1 MTTANTHEARTTALR
16 AARAKDSD
24 HKRQRVLT
32 AIEAMEATGSPITF
46 TAVAAAAGVSRWLVY
61 SEGVREQVETARRRQ
76 GDHGTPGPSSPHV
89 DTQRST
95 PASLRTDLAVAREE
109 IRRLRTERDKLVQR
123 MRLQLGAEIEGADRA
138 QLIVRVA
145 DLETVNRR
153 LVAERD
159 ARAAEAD
166 EGHRRVRG
174 LEDELTAARESL
186 RRTIRDQNRSR

>member
-1 MTTANTHEARTTALR
+1 MTTATTHEARTTALR

-24 HKRQRVLT
+24 HKRRRVLT

-76 GDHGTPGPSSPHV
+76 GDHGTPRPSSAHL

-138 QLIVRVA
+138 QLIARVA

-166 EGHRRVRG
+166 TGRGRVRE